1 MVTMNRE
8 NRHVDIHVRIGVIHD
23 RKTESKE
30 RIMLIMGFHTY
41 EVHKKI
47 DIKFWVQICYVIPYG
62 VFFSILYR
70 SYVATVIKVWGGVA
84 I

>member
-1 MVTMNRE
+1 
-8 NRHVDIHVRIGVIHD
+8 
-23 RKTESKE
+23 
-30 RIMLIMGFHTY
+30 MGFHTY

-62 VFFSILYR
+62 VFFAILYR
-70 SYVATVIKVWGGVA
+70 SYVATVIKVLGGVA